1 MVRLIFITFLGV
13 YIVNF
18 GGFNPD
24 EGDVSGKR
32 GGYFHDAP
40 RTILLFVTLFSAICG
55 GFYSNYA
62 NKPLNVIDR
71 SLKKT
76 GNKQFRASVESSTTI
91 GDSVISDFKSHQRYI
106 PGRGLV
112 TPSGSPLSGEGMEHD
127 SLSAFRIFSHTTFIR
142 EQKRQDMYG
151 NPTRHFTGSFR
162 LPDDGDSTVHAFEYW
177 INMRNLL
184 PVRLVITTVVRNVA
198 VDDENEPISR
208 ITYTNIGY
216 SDWRE

>member
-1 MVRLIFITFLGV
+1 MIKFIFVTFLGV

-18 GGFNPD
+18 SSINLD

-32 GGYFHDAP
+32 RGFFQDVSNV
-40 RTILLFVTLFSAICG
+40 ILLIITLLSAICG
-55 GFYSNYA
+55 GYYSNYS
-62 NKPLNVIDR
+62 NQPLNVIDS

-91 GDSVISDFKSHQRYI
+91 GDSVISNFKSHQRYF
-106 PGRGLV
+106 PGHGLV
-112 TPSGSPLSGEGMEHD
+112 TSSGSPLSGEGMEHD

-151 NPTRHFTGSFR
+151 NPTRHYSGSYR

-177 INMRNLL
+177 INMRKLL

-216 SDWRE
+216 SYWRE